1 MSSALA
7 ATPAA
12 SLQGRQSPR
21 VSAVPDSV
29 SSTGA
34 EAIELVRMAGL
45 ELDPWEELVL
55 AQSLGERQDG
65 RWAAFEVAVVCPRQ
79 NGKNEILTARQLTGL
94 FLLEEKLQIHSAHQ
108 WDTSLEALERLLQ
121 LIEETPS
128 FDRRV
133 RKVSRTNGKE
143 GIELKGGQRIRFR
156 TRTKGG
162 GRGFTGDVIYL
173 DEAMEIAEAFHGALF
188 PTVSARSVV
197 GDPQVWYTGSAV
209 DQFVHDNGVVF
220 ARIRERG
227 LNGEDPGLAFFE
239 WSVEADGP
247 EWVSEE
253 TATDPEAW
261 AGANPG
267 MGIRISAEHIARE
280 QRSMDART
288 FAVERLGVGDWP
300 STDPDDD
307 QVIAPEVYADC
318 TDHDSEA
325 QDPVVFAFDVTPDR
339 SAGAIGMAGR
349 RTDGKGH
356 IEVIEHGA
364 GTGWMVDR
372 IAELDA
378 KWKPSAIVCDER
390 GPAAS
395 LIPALEER
403 GVTVRTVNASEH
415 AQACGR
421 FYDAF
426 EQDAIRHLD
435 TAELRA
441 AVKGAATRPLGEA
454 WAWSRKSSS
463 VDISP
468 LVACTLAMGTADIP
482 LNGAEWYARNR
493 IEML

>member
-1 MSSALA
+1 
-7 ATPAA
+7 
-12 SLQGRQSPR
+12 
-21 VSAVPDSV
+21 
-29 SSTGA
+29 
-34 EAIELVRMAGL
+34 MAGL
-45 ELDPWEELVL
+45 ELDPWEEFVL
-55 AQSLGERQDG
+55 AESLGERKDG

-79 NGKNEILTARQLTGL
+79 NGKNEILTARQLVGL
-94 FLLEEKLQIHSAHQ
+94 FLLEEPLQIHSAHQ
-108 WDTSLEALERLLQ
+108 WDTSLEALERLLN
-121 LIEETPS
+121 LIEETPQ

-133 RKVSRTNGKE
+133 KKVSRTNGKE

-209 DQFVHDNGVVF
+209 DQWVHDNGVVF
-220 ARIRERG
+220 ARVRERG
-227 LNGEDPGLAFFE
+227 LAGEDQSLAFFE

-253 TATDPEAW
+253 TATDPEMW
-261 AGANPG
+261 AQANPG
-267 MGIRISAEHIARE
+267 LGIRIAAEHVARE
-280 QRSMDART
+280 QRSMDPRT

-300 STDPDDD
+300 STDADED
-307 QVIAPEVYADC
+307 QVIDPQVYGDC
-318 TDHDSEA
+318 TDTSSEA
-325 QDPVVFAFDVTPDR
+325 RDPVVFAFDVTPNR
-339 SAGAIGMAGR
+339 SAGAIGMAGQR
-349 RTDGKGH
+349 KDGNSH
-356 IEVIEHGA
+356 LEVIEHGA

-372 IAELDA
+372 LVELDK
-378 KWKPSAIVCDER
+378 KWSPAAIVCDDS

-403 GVTVRTVNASEH
+403 GVKVETVNAKEH

-421 FYDAF
+421 LFDAF
-426 EQDAIRHLD
+426 EQETVRHLD

-441 AVKGAATRPLGEA
+441 AVRGAATRPLGEA
-454 WAWSRKSSS
+454 WAWSRKNST

-468 LVACTLAMGTADIP
+468 LVACTLAFGHAAPET
-482 LNGAEWYARNR
+482 GAEWYSRNR
-493 IEML
+493 IEAL